1 MTNTMKNTV
10 EKTYSVDIRNLAET
24 RCGIFFDEVPMV
36 RPVTG
41 VLSMEGD
48 APTITLNTDLIEVQ
62 KRVAIAS
69 ILALC
74 LEDGEAASCIMTEAR
89 SDELAKRARGLL
101 MPEDSFN
108 REYERLANFG
118 KLRGSILATLFQV
131 PLSEVLLRLQDL
143 ELGM

>member
-48 APTITLNTDLIEVQ
+48 APTITPVSYTHL
-62 KRVAIAS
+62 
-69 ILALC
+69 
-74 LEDGEAASCIMTEAR
+74 
-89 SDELAKRARGLL
+89 
-101 MPEDSFN
+101 
-108 REYERLANFG
+108 
-118 KLRGSILATLFQV
+118 TL
-131 PLSEVLLRLQDL
+131 PTI
-143 ELGM
+143 GG

>member
-48 APTITLNTDLIEVQ
+48 APTITLNADLLEVQ

-89 SDELAKRARGLL
+89 SNELAKRARG
-101 MPEDSFN
+101 F
-108 REYERLANFG
+108 
-118 KLRGSILATLFQV
+118 FQ
-131 PLSEVLLRLQDL
+131 S
-143 ELGM
+143 